1 VSEQADMEQ
10 AASELV
16 RWRAVRPDG
25 TVLLDA
31 LTPSVAGW
39 PGWRIDP
46 ETHVIGAQLGE
57 GARPPWRVECRTEP
71 DGIWYTWVV
80 AEDGQLTWMT
90 GRTDPDV
97 GVHVLFHE
105 VAVGRPVDGKVYVV
119 ITEDRHT
126 DVEVDLFTTADA
138 AIEFAKQRAAD
149 WRQFPPEEYEGDDEV
164 GVQEIEGRL
173 YHETYSGEGDCVWVI
188 EKDIHGPEVD
198 R

>member
-80 AEDGQLTWMT
+80 AEDGQLTWMG
-90 GRTDPDV
+90 GRTDPDI

-105 VAVGRPVDGKVYVV
+105 VAVGLPVTVRSGESF
-119 ITEDRHT
+119 TASF
-126 DVEVDLFTTADA
+126 EVTREAGPDDLIVPGEVREVSGATGYPRRDIDWTTAKLVD
-138 AIEFAKQRAAD
+138 ED
-149 WRQFPPEEYEGDDEV
+149 DPEDD
-164 GVQEIEGRL
+164 R
-173 YHETYSGEGDCVWVI
+173 
-188 EKDIHGPEVD
+188 
-198 R
+198 